1 MFNYLLIFFVFI
13 IGSYSNINAE
23 TLKSALSNAYLNN
36 PIINSKRAE
45 LRSLD
50 ENGADYIHIDI
61 MDGHYVPNITFGPNI
76 VKSLRKVTS
85 KILDVHLM
93 IKPVKQYIN
102 EFIEARSDI
111 ISFHPE
117 ADDNPE
123 EIIKMISDA
132 EIKAG
137 IAIHPK
143 VNIADIDHLFSK
155 VQQIIVMTVTPGFG
169 GQKFMH
175 EQVKKIKD
183 LDEIRKNNNYNY
195 EIAVDGG
202 VNNENAKIC
211 KDNGADVLAVGSYL
225 LSQNQNNYYEI
236 INSLR

>member
-1 MFNYLLIFFVFI
+1 MIKISPSILSADILKLEEEVKLLD
-13 IGSYSNINAE
+13 
-23 TLKSALSNAYLNN
+23 K
-36 PIINSKRAE
+36 
-45 LRSLD
+45 
-50 ENGADYIHIDI
+50 NGADYIHIDI

-93 IKPVKQYIN
+93 IKPVKKYIN
-102 EFIEARSDI
+102 EFVEAGSDI
-111 ISFHPE
+111 ITFHPE

-143 VNIADIDHLFSK
+143 VNIADIDHLLSK

-175 EQVKKIKD
+175 DQVQKIKD

>member
-1 MFNYLLIFFVFI
+1 MIKISPSILSADI
-13 IGSYSNINAE
+13 
-23 TLKSALSNAYLNN
+23 LKL
-36 PIINSKRAE
+36 E
-45 LRSLD
+45 EEVRSLD

-76 VKSLRKVTS
+76 VKSLKKVTS

-102 EFIEARSDI
+102 EFIEAGSDI
-111 ISFHPE
+111 ITFHPE

-123 EIIKMISDA
+123 EIIKMISNA

-143 VNIADIDHLFSK
+143 VNISDIDHLFNQ

-169 GQKFMH
+169 GQKFMYD
-175 EQVKKIKD
+175 QVQKIKD
-183 LDEIRKNNNYNY
+183 LDEIRKNNNYKY

-202 VNNENAKIC
+202 VNNENARIC

-225 LSQNQNNYYEI
+225 LSQNQNNYNEI

>member
-1 MFNYLLIFFVFI
+1 MIKISPSILSADI
-13 IGSYSNINAE
+13 
-23 TLKSALSNAYLNN
+23 LKLEEEV
-36 PIINSKRAE
+36 RF
-45 LRSLD
+45 LD
-50 ENGADYIHIDI
+50 LNGADYIHIDI

-93 IKPVKQYIN
+93 IKPVKKYIN
-102 EFIEARSDI
+102 DFVEVGSDI

-143 VNIADIDHLFSK
+143 VNISDIDHLFNQ

-225 LSQNQNNYYEI
+225 LSQNQNNYNKI

>member
-1 MFNYLLIFFVFI
+1 MIKISPSILSADI
-13 IGSYSNINAE
+13 
-23 TLKSALSNAYLNN
+23 LKL
-36 PIINSKRAE
+36 E
-45 LRSLD
+45 EEVRSLD
-50 ENGADYIHIDI
+50 LNGADYIHIDI

-93 IKPVKQYIN
+93 IKPVKKYIN
-102 EFIEARSDI
+102 EFVEAGSDI
-111 ISFHPE
+111 ITFHPE

-137 IAIHPK
+137 IAIHPD
-143 VNIADIDHLFSK
+143 VNIANIDHLFSK
-155 VQQIIVMTVTPGFG
+155 IQQIIVMTVTPGFG

-175 EQVKKIKD
+175 DQVQKIKD

-195 EIAVDGG
+195 DIAVDGG

-211 KDNGADVLAVGSYL
+211 KDNGANVLAVGSYL
-225 LSQNQNNYYEI
+225 LSQNQNNYNKI

>member
-1 MFNYLLIFFVFI
+1 MIKISPSILSADILKL
-13 IGSYSNINAE
+13 AE
-23 TLKSALSNAYLNN
+23 
-36 PIINSKRAE
+36 E
-45 LRSLD
+45 VRSLD
-50 ENGADYIHIDI
+50 LNGADYIHIDI

-93 IKPVKQYIN
+93 IKPVKKYIN
-102 EFIEARSDI
+102 EFVEAGSDI
-111 ISFHPE
+111 ITFHPE
-117 ADDNPE
+117 ADDDPE

-143 VNIADIDHLFSK
+143 VNITDIDHLFSK
-155 VQQIIVMTVTPGFG
+155 VQQIIVMTVKPGFG

-175 EQVKKIKD
+175 DQVQKIKD

-195 EIAVDGG
+195 EIAIDGG
-202 VNNENAKIC
+202 INNENAKIC

-225 LSQNQNNYYEI
+225 LSQNQNNYSEI
-236 INSLR
+236 IKSLR

>member
-1 MFNYLLIFFVFI
+1 MIKISPSILSADILKLEEEVKLLD
-13 IGSYSNINAE
+13 
-23 TLKSALSNAYLNN
+23 K
-36 PIINSKRAE
+36 
-45 LRSLD
+45 
-50 ENGADYIHIDI
+50 NGADYIHIDI

-102 EFIEARSDI
+102 EFVEAGSDI
-111 ISFHPE
+111 ITFHPE

-175 EQVKKIKD
+175 DQVQKIKD

-211 KDNGADVLAVGSYL
+211 KDNGANVLAVGSYL

>member
-1 MFNYLLIFFVFI
+1 MIKISPSILSADI
-13 IGSYSNINAE
+13 
-23 TLKSALSNAYLNN
+23 LKLEEEV
-36 PIINSKRAE
+36 RF
-45 LRSLD
+45 LD
-50 ENGADYIHIDI
+50 LNGADYIHIDI

-93 IKPVKQYIN
+93 IKPVKKYIN
-102 EFIEARSDI
+102 EFVEAGSDI
-111 ISFHPE
+111 ITFHPE

-137 IAIHPK
+137 IAIHPE

-175 EQVKKIKD
+175 DQVQKIKD

-202 VNNENAKIC
+202 VNIENAKIC
-211 KDNGADVLAVGSYL
+211 KDNGANVLAVGSYL
-225 LSQNQNNYYEI
+225 LTQNQDNYNEI

>member
-1 MFNYLLIFFVFI
+1 MIKISPSILSADILKLEEEVKLLD
-13 IGSYSNINAE
+13 
-23 TLKSALSNAYLNN
+23 K
-36 PIINSKRAE
+36 
-45 LRSLD
+45 
-50 ENGADYIHIDI
+50 NGADYIHIDI

-102 EFIEARSDI
+102 DFVEAGSDI

-123 EIIKMISDA
+123 EIIKMISDTD
-132 EIKAG
+132 IKAG
-137 IAIHPK
+137 IAIHPE

-175 EQVKKIKD
+175 DQVQKIKD

>member
-1 MFNYLLIFFVFI
+1 MIKISPSILSADILKLEEEVKLLD
-13 IGSYSNINAE
+13 
-23 TLKSALSNAYLNN
+23 K
-36 PIINSKRAE
+36 
-45 LRSLD
+45 
-50 ENGADYIHIDI
+50 NGADYIHIDI

-93 IKPVKQYIN
+93 IKPVKKYIN
-102 EFIEARSDI
+102 EFVEAGSDI
-111 ISFHPE
+111 ITFHPE

-143 VNIADIDHLFSK
+143 VNITDIDNLFSK

-175 EQVKKIKD
+175 DQVQKIKD

-225 LSQNQNNYYEI
+225 LSQNQNNYNKI

>member
-1 MFNYLLIFFVFI
+1 MIKISPSILSADI
-13 IGSYSNINAE
+13 
-23 TLKSALSNAYLNN
+23 LKLEEEV
-36 PIINSKRAE
+36 RF
-45 LRSLD
+45 LD
-50 ENGADYIHIDI
+50 LNGADYIHIDI
-61 MDGHYVPNITFGPNI
+61 MDGHYVPNITFGTNI
-76 VKSLRKVTS
+76 VKSLKKVTS
-85 KILDVHLM
+85 KTLDVHLM

-102 EFIEARSDI
+102 EFIEAGSDI
-111 ISFHPE
+111 ITFHPE

-175 EQVKKIKD
+175 DQVQKIKD

-211 KDNGADVLAVGSYL
+211 KNNGANVLAVGSYL
-225 LSQNQNNYYEI
+225 LSQNQNNYNEI

>member
-1 MFNYLLIFFVFI
+1 MIKISPSILSADI
-13 IGSYSNINAE
+13 
-23 TLKSALSNAYLNN
+23 LKL
-36 PIINSKRAE
+36 E
-45 LRSLD
+45 EEVRSLD

-93 IKPVKQYIN
+93 IKPVEKYIN
-102 EFIEARSDI
+102 EFVEAGSDI
-111 ISFHPE
+111 ITFHPE
-117 ADDNPE
+117 ADHNPE
-123 EIIKMISDA
+123 EIVKMIIDS
-132 EIKAG
+132 EIRAG
-137 IAIHPK
+137 IAIHPE
-143 VNIADIDHLFSK
+143 VNIEDIDHLLRK

-175 EQVKKIKD
+175 EQVKKVKD

-225 LSQNQNNYYEI
+225 LSQNQNNYNKI

>member
-1 MFNYLLIFFVFI
+1 MIKISPSILSADILKLEEEVELLD
-13 IGSYSNINAE
+13 
-23 TLKSALSNAYLNN
+23 K
-36 PIINSKRAE
+36 
-45 LRSLD
+45 
-50 ENGADYIHIDI
+50 NGADYIHIDI

-76 VKSLRKVTS
+76 VKSLRRVTS

-102 EFIEARSDI
+102 DFVEVGSDI
-111 ISFHPE
+111 ISLHPE

-137 IAIHPK
+137 IAIHPE
-143 VNIADIDHLFSK
+143 VNITDIDHLFSK

-175 EQVKKIKD
+175 DQVQKIKD
-183 LDEIRKNNNYNY
+183 LDKIRKNNNYNY

-225 LSQNQNNYYEI
+225 LSQNQNNYNKI

>member
-1 MFNYLLIFFVFI
+1 MIKISPSILSADI
-13 IGSYSNINAE
+13 
-23 TLKSALSNAYLNN
+23 LKLEEEV
-36 PIINSKRAE
+36 RC
-45 LRSLD
+45 LD
-50 ENGADYIHIDI
+50 LNGAEYIHIDI

-93 IKPVKQYIN
+93 IKPVKKYIN
-102 EFIEARSDI
+102 EFVEAGSDI
-111 ISFHPE
+111 ITFHPE

-132 EIKAG
+132 KIKAG
-137 IAIHPK
+137 IAIHPE
-143 VNIADIDHLFSK
+143 VNIEDIDHLFSK

-175 EQVKKIKD
+175 DQVQKIKD

-225 LSQNQNNYYEI
+225 LSQNQNNYNKI

>member
-1 MFNYLLIFFVFI
+1 MIKISPSILSADI
-13 IGSYSNINAE
+13 
-23 TLKSALSNAYLNN
+23 LKL
-36 PIINSKRAE
+36 E
-45 LRSLD
+45 EEVRSLD
-50 ENGADYIHIDI
+50 LNGADYIHIDI

-76 VKSLRKVTS
+76 VKSLRKLTS

-93 IKPVKQYIN
+93 IKPVKKYIN
-102 EFIEARSDI
+102 EFVGAGSDI
-111 ISFHPE
+111 ITFHPE

-137 IAIHPK
+137 IAIHPE

-175 EQVKKIKD
+175 DQVQKIKD

-225 LSQNQNNYYEI
+225 LSQNQNNYSEI
-236 INSLR
+236 IKSLR

>member
-1 MFNYLLIFFVFI
+1 MIKISPSILSANILKLEEEVKLLD
-13 IGSYSNINAE
+13 
-23 TLKSALSNAYLNN
+23 K
-36 PIINSKRAE
+36 
-45 LRSLD
+45 
-50 ENGADYIHIDI
+50 NGADYIHIDI

-93 IKPVKQYIN
+93 IKPVKQYIKD
-102 EFIEARSDI
+102 FVEAGSDI
-111 ISFHPE
+111 ITFHPE
-117 ADDNPE
+117 ADDNTE

-137 IAIHPK
+137 IAIHPE
-143 VNIADIDHLFSK
+143 VNIEDIDHLFSK

-175 EQVKKIKD
+175 DQVQKIKD

-225 LSQNQNNYYEI
+225 LSQNQNNYNKI

>member
-1 MFNYLLIFFVFI
+1 MIKISPSILSADI
-13 IGSYSNINAE
+13 
-23 TLKSALSNAYLNN
+23 LKL
-36 PIINSKRAE
+36 E
-45 LRSLD
+45 EEVRSLD
-50 ENGADYIHIDI
+50 LNGADYIHIDI

-93 IKPVKQYIN
+93 IKPVKKYIN
-102 EFIEARSDI
+102 EFVEAGSDI
-111 ISFHPE
+111 ITFHPE

-137 IAIHPK
+137 IAIHPD

-175 EQVKKIKD
+175 DQVQKIKD

-225 LSQNQNNYYEI
+225 LSQNQNNYNEI

>member
-1 MFNYLLIFFVFI
+1 MIKISPSILSADI
-13 IGSYSNINAE
+13 
-23 TLKSALSNAYLNN
+23 LKL
-36 PIINSKRAE
+36 E
-45 LRSLD
+45 EEVRSLD
-50 ENGADYIHIDI
+50 LNGADYIHIDI

-93 IKPVKQYIN
+93 IKPVKKYIN
-102 EFIEARSDI
+102 EFVEAGSDI
-111 ISFHPE
+111 ITFHPE

-175 EQVKKIKD
+175 EQVQKIKD

-225 LSQNQNNYYEI
+225 LSQNQNNYCEI

>member
-1 MFNYLLIFFVFI
+1 MIKISPSILSADILKLEEEVKLLD
-13 IGSYSNINAE
+13 
-23 TLKSALSNAYLNN
+23 K
-36 PIINSKRAE
+36 
-45 LRSLD
+45 
-50 ENGADYIHIDI
+50 NGADYIHIDI

-85 KILDVHLM
+85 KVLDVHLM

-102 EFIEARSDI
+102 EFVVAGSDI
-111 ISFHPE
+111 ITFHPE

-137 IAIHPK
+137 IAIHPE
-143 VNIADIDHLFSK
+143 VNITDIDHLFSK

-175 EQVKKIKD
+175 DQVQKIKD
-183 LDEIRKNNNYNY
+183 LDEIRKSNNYNY

-211 KDNGADVLAVGSYL
+211 KENGANVLAVGSYL
-225 LSQNQNNYYEI
+225 LSQNKDKYSEI

>member
-1 MFNYLLIFFVFI
+1 MIKISPSILSADI
-13 IGSYSNINAE
+13 
-23 TLKSALSNAYLNN
+23 LKL
-36 PIINSKRAE
+36 E
-45 LRSLD
+45 EEVRSLD
-50 ENGADYIHIDI
+50 LNGADYIHIDI

-76 VKSLRKVTS
+76 VKSVRKVTS

-93 IKPVKQYIN
+93 IEPVKQYIN
-102 EFIEARSDI
+102 EFIEAGSDI
-111 ISFHPE
+111 ITFHPE
-117 ADDNPE
+117 ADENPE

-132 EIKAG
+132 GIKAG

-143 VNIADIDHLFSK
+143 VNITDIDHLFSK
-155 VQQIIVMTVTPGFG
+155 VHQIIVMTVTPGFG

-175 EQVKKIKD
+175 DQVQKIKD

-195 EIAVDGG
+195 DIAVDGG

-211 KDNGADVLAVGSYL
+211 KDNGANVLAVGSYL
-225 LSQNQNNYYEI
+225 LSQNQNNYNKI

>member
-1 MFNYLLIFFVFI
+1 MIKIAPSILSADILKLEEEVKLLD
-13 IGSYSNINAE
+13 
-23 TLKSALSNAYLNN
+23 K
-36 PIINSKRAE
+36 
-45 LRSLD
+45 
-50 ENGADYIHIDI
+50 NGADYIHVDI

-102 EFIEARSDI
+102 EFVEAGSDI
-111 ISFHPE
+111 ITFHPE

-123 EIIKMISDA
+123 EIIKIISDTD
-132 EIKAG
+132 IKAG
-137 IAIHPK
+137 IAIHPE
-143 VNIADIDHLFSK
+143 VNIADIHHLFSK

-175 EQVKKIKD
+175 DQVQKIKD

-195 EIAVDGG
+195 DIAVDGG

-211 KDNGADVLAVGSYL
+211 KENGANVLAVGSYL
-225 LSQNQNNYYEI
+225 LSQNQNNYNKI

>member
-1 MFNYLLIFFVFI
+1 MIKISPSILSADI
-13 IGSYSNINAE
+13 
-23 TLKSALSNAYLNN
+23 LKL
-36 PIINSKRAE
+36 E
-45 LRSLD
+45 EEVRSLD
-50 ENGADYIHIDI
+50 LNGADYIHIDI

-76 VKSLRKVTS
+76 VKSLRKVTT

-93 IKPVKQYIN
+93 IKQVKKYIN
-102 EFIEARSDI
+102 EFVEAGSDI
-111 ISFHPE
+111 ITFHPE

-143 VNIADIDHLFSK
+143 VNISDIDHLFNK

-169 GQKFMH
+169 GQKFMYD
-175 EQVKKIKD
+175 QVQKIKD
-183 LDEIRKNNNYNY
+183 LDEIRKNNNYKY

-202 VNNENAKIC
+202 VNNENARIC

-225 LSQNQNNYYEI
+225 LSQNQNSYNEI

>member
-1 MFNYLLIFFVFI
+1 MIKISPSILSADI
-13 IGSYSNINAE
+13 
-23 TLKSALSNAYLNN
+23 LKL
-36 PIINSKRAE
+36 E
-45 LRSLD
+45 EEVRSLD
-50 ENGADYIHIDI
+50 LNGADYIHIDI

-93 IKPVKQYIN
+93 IKPVKKYIN
-102 EFIEARSDI
+102 EFVEAGSDI
-111 ISFHPE
+111 ITFHPE

-123 EIIKMISDA
+123 ELIKMISDA
-132 EIKAG
+132 KIKAG
-137 IAIHPK
+137 IAIHPM
-143 VNIADIDHLFSK
+143 VNITDIDHLFSK
-155 VQQIIVMTVTPGFG
+155 VQQIIVMTVKPGFG
-169 GQKFMH
+169 GQKFMLD
-175 EQVKKIKD
+175 QVQKIKD

>member
-1 MFNYLLIFFVFI
+1 MIKISPSILSADILKLEEEVKLLD
-13 IGSYSNINAE
+13 
-23 TLKSALSNAYLNN
+23 K
-36 PIINSKRAE
+36 
-45 LRSLD
+45 
-50 ENGADYIHIDI
+50 NGADYIHIDI

-93 IKPVKQYIN
+93 IKPVEKYIN
-102 EFIEARSDI
+102 EFVEAGSDI
-111 ISFHPE
+111 ITFHPE

-175 EQVKKIKD
+175 EQVQKIKD

-211 KDNGADVLAVGSYL
+211 KNNGANVLAVGSYL
-225 LSQNQNNYYEI
+225 LSQNQNNYNEI

>member
-1 MFNYLLIFFVFI
+1 MIKISPSILSADI
-13 IGSYSNINAE
+13 
-23 TLKSALSNAYLNN
+23 LKL
-36 PIINSKRAE
+36 E
-45 LRSLD
+45 EEVRSLD

-76 VKSLRKVTS
+76 VKSLKKVTS

-143 VNIADIDHLFSK
+143 VNISDIDHLFNQ
-155 VQQIIVMTVTPGFG
+155 VEQIIVMTVTPGFG
-169 GQKFMH
+169 GQKFMYD
-175 EQVKKIKD
+175 QVQKIKD
-183 LDEIRKNNNYNY
+183 LDEIRKNNNYKY

-202 VNNENAKIC
+202 VNNENARIC

-225 LSQNQNNYYEI
+225 LSQNQNNYCEI

>member
-1 MFNYLLIFFVFI
+1 MIKISPSILSADI
-13 IGSYSNINAE
+13 
-23 TLKSALSNAYLNN
+23 LKL
-36 PIINSKRAE
+36 E
-45 LRSLD
+45 EEVRSLD
-50 ENGADYIHIDI
+50 LNGADYIHIDI

-93 IKPVKQYIN
+93 IKPVEKYIN
-102 EFIEARSDI
+102 EFVEAGSDI
-111 ISFHPE
+111 ITFHPE

-132 EIKAG
+132 KIKAG

-143 VNIADIDHLFSK
+143 VNIADIDNLFSK

-175 EQVKKIKD
+175 DQVQKIKD

-195 EIAVDGG
+195 KIAVDGG

-225 LSQNQNNYYEI
+225 LSQNQNSYNEI